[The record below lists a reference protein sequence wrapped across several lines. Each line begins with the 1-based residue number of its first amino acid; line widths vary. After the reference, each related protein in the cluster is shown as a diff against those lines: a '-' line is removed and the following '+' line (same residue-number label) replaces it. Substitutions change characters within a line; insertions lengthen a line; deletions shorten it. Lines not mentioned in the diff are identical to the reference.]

1 MFSKDDFKVDSLS
14 DLMSFLLVMP
24 FVGLVLPFLLAAYT
38 LGFLMDM
45 VGWLET

>member
-1 MFSKDDFKVDSLS
+1 MFSKDDFKVDSLP

>member
-1 MFSKDDFKVDSLS
+1 MFSKDDFKIGSLPEFF
-14 DLMSFLLVMP
+14 SFLLVMP

-38 LGFLMDM
+38 MGWFLDM